1 MLRTALSEALKI
13 ALREKDQV
21 RLSTLRLIL
30 AAIKDRDIAAR
41 AEEKDQLDEDAIA
54 ELLHKMLRQ
63 RRESIALYEKA
74 GRDELVAR
82 EKNEMAVIA
91 SFLPE
96 QMDEDAIESAVR
108 EALSA
113 CEAKSL
119 RDMGVVMSV
128 LKERYSGQMDFG
140 KAGVLVRTAL
150 L

>member
-41 AEEKDQLDEDAIA
+41 AEEKDQLGEDAIA

-119 RDMGVVMSV
+119 RDMGAVMSA